1 MPEAGTSFL
10 CGDYGVKLF
19 KVKRKFFPWRDERK
33 EKMLLGHDL
42 GDDIGTGIGWL
53 RAFDDLQLARI
64 TRILAIIQSD
74 GAVKAGDGIGGN
86 DGR

>member
-1 MPEAGTSFL
+1 
-10 CGDYGVKLF
+10 
-19 KVKRKFFPWRDERK
+19 
-33 EKMLLGHDL
+33 MLLGHDL
-42 GDDIGTGIGWL
+42 GDDVCTGIGWL